1 MAIPKLSVI
10 IVNYRSSD
18 ALEHCLRSL
27 HVATKASLEIILI
40 DNSPEE
46 GAQNRMV
53 LGGAKKVLQA
63 GGWHSH
69 YFPQADNIGYTKAA
83 NHGARHAL
91 GETLCFLNPDMILEA
106 HSLDRMLAWV
116 EQHPRTVVGPRE
128 RNVDGQIVTT
138 AFPFVTRRY
147 VWGAN
152 LLYKFPWPRSWQ
164 PTLPWLVPPYQYAR
178 RCCTA
183 TEPFIAAVL
192 SGSCLVMLADV
203 WRTVGDHRFGRP
215 ARRTAKAGGDPADGG
230 GWNEE
235 LTYFGLESE
244 WFKRARDA
252 GVTAWYLPAAEV
264 FHEHAQSIRR
274 ADHWRVRDEADRNR
288 RWHARRFGLAVL
300 AILAVVLWLE
310 EKFRPSRRSF

>member
-1 MAIPKLSVI
+1 MWLRRWQLRYTHFYMAIPKLSVI

-83 NHGARHAL
+83 NLGARHAL
-91 GETLCFLNPDMILEA
+91 GEALWFLNPDMILEA
-106 HSLDRMLAWV
+106 HSLDRLLAWV
-116 EQHPRTVVGPRE
+116 EQHPRTAVGPRE
-128 RNVDGQIVTT
+128 RNADGRIVTT

-152 LLYKFPWPRSWQ
+152 LLYRFPWPRPWH

-178 RCCTA
+178 RCRTA

-203 WRTVGDHRFGRP
+203 WRTVGEWH
-215 ARRTAKAGGDPADGG
+215 
-230 GWNEE
+230 EE

-264 FHEHAQSIRR
+264 FHEHALSIRR

-288 RWHARRFGLAVL
+288 RWHARRLGVLTLAGLAVIFWIERQL
-300 AILAVVLWLE
+300 
-310 EKFRPSRRSF
+310 RPRRH